1 MTTIWKH
8 HWLMLGTTALLSLP
22 LPALASER
30 QAVLYTTNND
40 SAVQA
45 VLDSAGQLAT
55 PLKIGVVTGSSAA
68 LLKRID
74 AEGAA
79 TKADVFWSS
88 QPNTLGA
95 FTALYEPYRSPQ
107 SSAID
112 PQWHQPQQLWSAS
125 NIQVVVLMVNHKQ
138 LKGQPEP
145 GTWRDLLDPAWKG
158 RIIVGD
164 PGATSTAYT
173 VLWGLRQLLG
183 AEDFKALAANLV
195 VSRNSSAVLNS
206 VAQGEYSIGLTF
218 EGNAYA
224 YVAGGQ
230 KEIRLIYPADGTFVT
245 QEALTLVKN
254 GPNPEAGRRLVDLLL
269 ARDTQIALLEQAY
282 RRPSRSD
289 IDVSAHVA
297 LPNLAQIKVFNVDEE
312 QAVREREAF
321 LEHWKDLPK
330 GL

>member
-1 MTTIWKH
+1 
-8 HWLMLGTTALLSLP
+8 MLDLSPKRLRSLAGACLFSLP
-22 LPALASER
+22 LTTWAAPQ

-45 VLDSAGQLAT
+45 VLDSAKQLA
-55 PLKIGVVTGSSAA
+55 PQLKVGVVTGSSAA

-74 AEGAA
+74 AEAA
-79 TKADVFWSS
+79 AAKADVFWSS

-95 FTALYEPYRSPQ
+95 FTALYQPYQSSH

-112 PQWHQPQQLWSAS
+112 PAWQQPDNLWSAS
-125 NIQVVVLMVNHKQ
+125 NIQVVVMMVNRKQ
-138 LKGQPEP
+138 LQGLSEP
-145 GTWRDLLDPAWKG
+145 RRWKDLLDPVWKG
-158 RIIVGD
+158 RIIVAD

-173 VLWGLRQLLG
+173 ALWGLSQLLG
-183 AEDFKALAANLV
+183 AEDFAALARNLV
-195 VSRNSSAVLNS
+195 VSRNSSAVLNA

-230 KEIRLIYPADGTFVT
+230 KEISLVYPSDGTFVT
-245 QEALTLVKN
+245 QEALALIKN
-254 GPNPEAGRRLVDLLL
+254 GPNPEAGRALVDLLL
-269 ARDTQIALLEQAY
+269 ARETQVALLQEAY

-289 IDVSAHVA
+289 IEVSAHA
-297 LPNLAQIKVFNVDEE
+297 NLPNLADIKVFPTDDE
-312 QAVREREAF
+312 QAVRERERF
-321 LEHWKDLPK
+321 LSTWKDLPK